1 MGGSLFRLCLTRSI
15 VRRSASART
24 CFSSRAILVV
34 SLPRRASVVTGWSP
48 LQMGPLLPMAGK
60 LSSEPGINLDRV
72 EARWFEYEKVAR

>member
-1 MGGSLFRLCLTRSI
+1 MRGLGGAELFTTHETACAYHLC
-15 VRRSASART
+15 
-24 CFSSRAILVV
+24 V